1 MEQLKEGIAGYGAD
15 AATGVKGTFVPS
27 AAQ

>member
-1 MEQLKEGIAGYGAD
+1 MVHENDGVAGYGAD
-15 AATGVKGTFVPS
+15 AATAVKGTFVPS